1 MDVSIIIVNYRSMG
15 LLKQCLKNISRLQLP
30 LTFEIIVIDN
40 ASHDQSVNMV
50 ATLFPTVHYIQLASN
65 RGYSVGVNTGLHVA
79 QGRYRLIL
87 NPDIAIFGHELER
100 LVEFMDKSPNVGVVG
115 PKLINPDGSLQYTCY
130 NFPSFFMPFYRRTFL
145 GQLPWVKR
153 RLADYLMTWWD
164 HSRNRDVDW
173 LLGGCLLIRATA
185 LQQVGLFDERFF
197 MYFEDVDFC
206 RQCWQRGWRVAYFA
220 DSEIVHYHQRS
231 SAEQWWPTAIFSQ
244 TSREHIKSWL
254 KYFVKYIGAPLP
266 KHLTTNHQSS

>member
-30 LTFEIIVIDN
+30 LSFEIIVVDN
-40 ASHDQSVNMV
+40 ASHDQSANMV
-50 ATLFPTVHYIQLASN
+50 ATLFPTVHYVQLPDN
-65 RGYSVGVNTGLHVA
+65 RGYSVGVNSGLRVA

-100 LVEFMDKSPNVGVVG
+100 MVEFMDSSPEIGVVG

-130 NFPSFFMPFYRRTFL
+130 NFPSFFMPLYRRTFL

-185 LQQVGLFDERFF
+185 LQQIGLLDERFF

-206 RQCWQRGWRVAYFA
+206 RQCWQRGWRVTYFA

-231 SAEQWWPTAIFSQ
+231 SAEQWWPTAMFSL

-254 KYFVKYIGAPLP
+254 KYFAKYIGAPLP
-266 KHLTTNHQSS
+266 VRPTIAEPHS